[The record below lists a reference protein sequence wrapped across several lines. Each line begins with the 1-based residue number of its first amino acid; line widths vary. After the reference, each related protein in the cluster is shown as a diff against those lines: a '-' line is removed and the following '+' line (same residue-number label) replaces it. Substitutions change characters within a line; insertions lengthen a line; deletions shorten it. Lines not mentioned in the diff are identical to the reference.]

1 MNATQQAGHCIND
14 HHRAAGMKQLHDLG
28 YKTFAQDE
36 ASCVVFGM
44 PKEAISR
51 GAIDEVAS
59 LDEIAGR
66 ILLHL
71 GYDEEV

>member
-1 MNATQQAGHCIND
+1 
-14 HHRAAGMKQLHDLG
+14 
-28 YKTFAQDE
+28 
-36 ASCVVFGM
+36 M
-44 PKEAISR
+44 PKEVISR
-51 GAIDEVAS
+51 GAIDEVAP